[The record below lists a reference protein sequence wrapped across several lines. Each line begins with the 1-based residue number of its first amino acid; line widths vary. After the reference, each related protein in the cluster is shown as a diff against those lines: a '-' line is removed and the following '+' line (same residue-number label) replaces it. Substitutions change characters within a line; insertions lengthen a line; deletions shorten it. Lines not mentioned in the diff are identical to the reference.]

1 MPSRDTLCIIHMWF
15 ITPRWHKPSQFP
27 THSRYINNLHP
38 HRLLTIARSASA
50 LVQWLVAFLVARS
63 AAEMGARWR
72 RLPVRWGAVISATK
86 LRSETN
92 SPVTRMAVGFPPGVA
107 VSDERT
113 QEARA
118 GGNRSD
124 DGVSLLEQL
133 AFL

>member
-1 MPSRDTLCIIHMWF
+1 
-15 ITPRWHKPSQFP
+15 
-27 THSRYINNLHP
+27 
-38 HRLLTIARSASA
+38 
-50 LVQWLVAFLVARS
+50 
-63 AAEMGARWR
+63 
-72 RLPVRWGAVISATK
+72 
-86 LRSETN
+86 
-92 SPVTRMAVGFPPGVA
+92 MAVGFPPGVA